1 MSVPGSVIELERR
14 HIRGRLRRVAVDHRA
29 LKAAMEESFGPA
41 FDRDRWA
48 ELFDSDDPAAVN
60 TVSPVV
66 SAFERIVNGLVEAA
80 RAGLIGSG
88 VAQPG
93 GTPDS
98 VRKDLERVRDDGGLS
113 DAQLDLLVALSRTRN
128 ELQHDYIEVSAD
140 DARDAVRK
148 LQHNLPALTRALNAW
163 FTRHDV
169 GV

>member
-1 MSVPGSVIELERR
+1 M
-14 HIRGRLRRVAVDHRA
+14 
-29 LKAAMEESFGPA
+29 
-41 FDRDRWA
+41 
-48 ELFDSDDPAAVN
+48 
-60 TVSPVV
+60 V
-66 SAFERIVNGLVEAA
+66 SAFERIVNGLVEAS

-88 VAQPG
+88 VAQPV

-128 ELQHDYIEVSAD
+128 ELQHD
-140 DARDAVRK
+140 
-148 LQHNLPALTRALNAW
+148 LPALTRALNAW